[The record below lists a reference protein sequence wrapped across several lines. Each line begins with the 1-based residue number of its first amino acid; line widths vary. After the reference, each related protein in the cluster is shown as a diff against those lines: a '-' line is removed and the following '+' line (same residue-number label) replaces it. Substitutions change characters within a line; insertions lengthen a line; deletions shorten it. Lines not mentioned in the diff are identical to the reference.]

1 MVAGQAGGG
10 IMSNP
15 DQGHG
20 TTDAADVPAMLQA
33 ALAHH
38 QAGRLVQAEA
48 FYRQILEA
56 EPGHADALHLLG
68 MIALQEGKLDNAVDL
83 IGRAIHAN
91 PLNPMCYLNLGIAL
105 EDQGKLDAAIDSF
118 RKTLEL
124 KPDYAEALVNLGNVF
139 QKQDKLDAAAE
150 HYREALSL
158 KPGYA
163 EVHSNLGNILRT
175 QGKLDEAIESHLR
188 ALALKPDYAEAHY
201 NLANALRDQ
210 GRPDEAIARYQQA
223 LALQPDHA
231 EAHCNLGLAFQH
243 MGDMDKAIEHFL
255 HALSLK
261 PDHAEAHNNL
271 GNALNDKGKPKEAIA
286 HYLQALASRP
296 EFAEAHNN
304 LGNVLLEQ
312 GRLDEALEHYHKAL
326 SLKPDYA
333 DAHAA
338 LAGIHIDF
346 GRFDEAQLELT
357 RALELQSEHP
367 VAWALLVRLRKMTPA
382 DTDWLDTALRLLA
395 RSRPPLSTHETITMQ
410 FALGKYYDD
419 TKQYDL
425 AFDAYRQ
432 GNLLRRERRE
442 PFYSSSLSRFFDALI
457 ATCSAESMNRQRE
470 GANQSERPVL
480 VVGMPRSGTSLV
492 EQIIASHPEAIGAG
506 ELKFWG
512 AHGLANRESVMSD
525 DYKPEFLSGIA
536 GEYEQLLQRYSDKA
550 ARIVDKM
557 PSNFVWLSFIRAVF
571 PQAKIIHT
579 QRNPVDTC
587 LSVYFQNF
595 DSSHSYA
602 TDLDDL
608 VYYYR
613 EYDRLMRHWRSV
625 LPADRFL
632 EVPYEALVDDQETWS
647 RRIIEFLG
655 LEWDERC
662 LEFHKTERKVGT
674 SSNWQV
680 RQKIYRTSKERWRNY
695 EKHLG
700 PLRAL
705 LDETEG

>member
-1 MVAGQAGGG
+1 
-10 IMSNP
+10 MSNP
-15 DQGHG
+15 DRGRG
-20 TTDAADVPAMLQA
+20 AASTADTPEMLEA

-38 QAGRLVQAEA
+38 QAGRLAQAESL
-48 FYRQILEA
+48 YRQILEA

-68 MIALQEGKLDNAVDL
+68 MIALQGGKLDSAVDL

-105 EDQGKLDAAIDSF
+105 EDQGKLDAAIDSY

-124 KPDYAEALVNLGNVF
+124 KPDYADALVNLGNVF
-139 QKQDKLDAAAE
+139 QKQDRLDASAE

-163 EVHSNLGNILRT
+163 EVHSNLGNVLRT

-188 ALALKPDYAEAHY
+188 ALAFKPDYTEAHY

-210 GRPDEAIARYQQA
+210 GRLDEAIARYQQA
-223 LALQPDHA
+223 LSLQPDHA
-231 EAHCNLGLAFQH
+231 EAYCNLGFALQH
-243 MGDMDKAIEHFL
+243 MGEPDKAIEHFL

-261 PDHAEAHNNL
+261 PDHAEAYNNL
-271 GNALNDKGKPKEAIA
+271 GNALNDKGKLEEAVEC
-286 HYLQALASRP
+286 YRQALAFRP
-296 EFAEAHNN
+296 EFAEAHHN

-312 GRLDEALEHYHKAL
+312 NKLDEALEHYRKAL
-326 SLKPDYA
+326 TLKPDYA

-346 GRFDEAQLELT
+346 GRFEEAQLELT

-367 VAWALLVRLRKMTPA
+367 VAWALLAQLRKMTPA
-382 DTDWLDTALRLLA
+382 DTDWVDTALRLLS
-395 RSRPPLSTHETITMQ
+395 RSHPPLSAHETITMQ

-425 AFDAYRQ
+425 AFDACRQ

-442 PFYSSSLSRFFDALI
+442 SFYSSRLSHFFDALI
-457 ATCSAESMNRQRE
+457 ATCTAEGMDRQRE
-470 GANQSERPVL
+470 GASQSERPVL
-480 VVGMPRSGTSLV
+480 VVGMPRSGTSLI

-512 AHGLANRESVMSD
+512 AHGLASRESVLSD

-536 GEYEQLLQRYSDKA
+536 GEYEQFLQRYSDKA

-557 PSNFVWLSFIRAVF
+557 PSNFAWLSFIHAVF
-571 PQAKIIHT
+571 PQARIIHT
-579 QRNPVDTC
+579 RRNPVDTC
-587 LSVYFQNF
+587 LSIYFQNF

-608 VYYYR
+608 AYYYR
-613 EYDRLMRHWRSV
+613 EYARLMRHWRSV

-632 EVPYEALVDDQETWS
+632 EVPYEALVDDQESWS

-662 LEFHKTERKVGT
+662 LDFHRTERKVAT

-680 RQKIYRTSKERWRNY
+680 RQKIYRTSKARWKNY

-700 PLRAL
+700 PLRDL
-705 LDETEG
+705 LDETEPG